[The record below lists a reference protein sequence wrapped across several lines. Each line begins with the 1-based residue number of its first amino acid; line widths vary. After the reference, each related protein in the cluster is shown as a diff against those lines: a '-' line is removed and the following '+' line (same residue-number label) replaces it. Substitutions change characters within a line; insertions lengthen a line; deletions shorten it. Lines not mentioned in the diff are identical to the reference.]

1 MCTEISLNNVR
12 SNVYKVLV
20 IFITDISASGIH
32 GLNSSIFIAFMRSY
46 ECLMEVY

>member
-1 MCTEISLNNVR
+1 M
-12 SNVYKVLV
+12 
-20 IFITDISASGIH
+20 IFVTDIPTSGIY